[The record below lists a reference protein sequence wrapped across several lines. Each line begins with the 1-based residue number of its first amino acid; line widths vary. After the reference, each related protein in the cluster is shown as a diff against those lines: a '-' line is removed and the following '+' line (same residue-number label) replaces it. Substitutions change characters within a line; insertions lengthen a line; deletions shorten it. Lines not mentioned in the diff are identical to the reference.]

1 METLNSLK
9 YANRARNIKN
19 RVMANQDKTSRT
31 IAVLRQEIHNLQFE
45 LMEYRQG
52 KRVIGVD
59 GTETTNDM
67 YHENAMLT
75 KENSNLRTR
84 IKALQETVDVLT
96 AKNSQLLV
104 DKEVGNWIREGGTE
118 ANNDISAMVQ
128 KYISEVE
135 ELRAKLCES
144 ENVCEQ
150 MRKEN
155 TRMKRISQ
163 SFGASPGPKGSV
175 IGGSPS
181 PWLNNSASGIS
192 PLNAHDSDTGY
203 SVQEL
208 IDMAKKDLEKNKEE
222 RKRKSSKLESN
233 VNPSSKAGVD
243 EDKDANSADDEEDDT
258 DEEAEGEDDHG
269 EESDDTGTDL
279 ESIMTTRS
287 NLYIL

>member
-9 YANRARNIKN
+9 YANRARNIRNK
-19 RVMANQDKTSRT
+19 VTANQDKTSRT
-31 IAVLRQEIHNLQFE
+31 IGVLRQEIQNLQFE

-52 KRVIGVD
+52 KRVVGED

-75 KENSNLRTR
+75 KENSNLKTR

-104 DKEVGNWIREGGTE
+104 DKEVGNWIREGGNE

-144 ENVCEQ
+144 ENICEQ

-155 TRMKRISQ
+155 TRIKRISQ
-163 SFGASPGPKGSV
+163 SFGGSPGPKSS
-175 IGGSPS
+175 IMGGSPS
-181 PWLNNSASGIS
+181 PWLNNSMSGIS
-192 PLNAHDSDTGY
+192 PLSAQDSETGY

-222 RKRKSSKLESN
+222 RKRKSSKMEPAST
-233 VNPSSKAGVD
+233 SSTKNTMD
-243 EDKDANSADDEEDDT
+243 EDKDANSADDEDDESEEEGGG
-258 DEEAEGEDDHG
+258 DEENED
-269 EESDDTGTDL
+269 ESDDTG
-279 ESIMTTRS
+279 
-287 NLYIL
+287 N